1 MTATTRQPPQQAR
14 ARATIEHI
22 LDTAERLFH
31 ERGVDGVTTNDLC
44 AAAKLSPGR
53 LYYWFPDRHAIIDA
67 VEERAERL
75 VGAFL
80 TTKVLNDTR
89 SPTSEL
95 LRHILYAMADLV
107 RLHPGVL
114 PVLRRH
120 RAPGPDV
127 PETSLT
133 KLFIAL
139 ASGILAE
146 RVDTETETE
155 HGREMVATTCVTL
168 AVGMLQLY
176 ARVPD
181 PEDKSIID
189 ELIYVLSCYLYSR
202 YPDADDH
209 VWSNPGYALQ
219 PRCPARPSSVAIVPV
234 FPADFD
240 RAATPALAI
249 E

>member
-1 MTATTRQPPQQAR
+1 VAATTRQLPQQAR

-31 ERGVDGVTTNDLC
+31 ERGVDAVTTNDLC
-44 AAAKLSPGR
+44 AAAELSPGR
-53 LYYWFPDRHAIIDA
+53 LYYWFPDRYAIVAA

-75 VGAFL
+75 VGEFL
-80 TTKVLNDTR
+80 TAKVLNDVR
-89 SPTSEL
+89 SPTSEV
-95 LRHILYAMADLV
+95 LRRILYPMADLV

-120 RAPGPDV
+120 RAPGSDV
-127 PETSLT
+127 PETPLN

-146 RVDTETETE
+146 RVDTETER
-155 HGREMVATTCVTL
+155 GRQMVATTCVTI

-181 PEDKSIID
+181 PDDKSIID

-202 YPDADDH
+202 YPAVDDH
-209 VWSNPGYALQ
+209 VWSNPSYALQ
-219 PRCPARPSSVAIVPV
+219 PRCPARPSSIAIVPV

-240 RAATPALAI
+240 RAFATPAAAS